1 VYHAGS
7 AQALVPWSTLD
18 EAGAAVPDPEQVLDW
33 LEGRLAPED
42 AAAVAA
48 AVEADPEL
56 ASIAAWL
63 RNFLALASTARM
75 DELPPRTHAFL
86 REQFALHRPAPP
98 RPHRQLFATLRFDSA
113 EAARPVGVRAA
124 AAGAGP
130 RHLVLESEELDIALD
145 VYPAARAWAVEGQL
159 LPRGDL
165 PVTAAQVRLVGVPGG
180 VVASSFTD
188 SSGSFTMDL
197 AMAGPHLLQV
207 LCGDLAVDAELEL
220 P

>member
-1 VYHAGS
+1 VAD
-7 AQALVPWSTLD
+7 T
-18 EAGAAVPDPEQVLDW
+18 EQVLDW
-33 LEGRLAPED
+33 LEGRLGPED

-56 ASIAAWL
+56 ASIASWL
-63 RNFLALASTARM
+63 RHYLELAATVSM
-75 DELPPRTHAFL
+75 DELPPRSHAFL
-86 REQFALHRPAPP
+86 REQFARHRPAPP

-113 EAARPVGVRAA
+113 EARPVGVRAA
-124 AAGAGP
+124 PSGAGA
-130 RHLVLESEELDIALD
+130 RHLVFESEELDIALD

-159 LPRGDL
+159 LPRGDQ

-180 VVASSFTD
+180 LVASSFPD

-197 AMAGPHLLQV
+197 AVAGPHLLQV
-207 LCGDLAVDAELEL
+207 LWGDVAVDAELEL